1 MQINFTIFVKNLY
14 MSSFHKLVVAAIK
27 RETNESISITF
38 DIPENLKETFK
49 FKAGQYITLKTT
61 IKGNEVRRDYSL
73 CTSPKSSEL
82 KVAVKAVKDG
92 TFSSYAN
99 NQLQVGDTLD
109 VAPPK
114 GRFIFE
120 PNDSKT
126 KNIAAFAAGSGITP
140 ILGIIKCALEE
151 EVYSKVILV
160 YGNKTTKDTMF
171 LNELLELQ
179 HKYKERFSI
188 QFVFSQQDEEDS
200 IFGRIEKSTVN
211 YVMKNKHKHVEVDAF
226 YLCGPEAMIHTVK
239 DVLTDHGINEDRIH
253 FELFKAAKTA
263 EIKEEIVTNGK
274 TKTTIIIDDEES
286 TFEMSQKQ
294 TVLEAAL
301 DEDLDAPYSCQGGI
315 CSSCLARIKEGEAT
329 MRQNNILTEN
339 EVAEGL
345 ILTCQAHPTTS
356 TLVVDYDDV

>member
-1 MQINFTIFVKNLY
+1 
-14 MSSFHKLVVAAIK
+14 MSSFHNLSVKNIK
-27 RETNESISITF
+27 RETDKAISISF
-38 DIPENLKETFK
+38 NLPGNLKDSFA
-49 FKAGQYITLKTT
+49 FKAGQYITLKT
-61 IKGNEVRRDYSL
+61 IIDGNEVRRDYSL
-73 CTSPKSSEL
+73 CVSPKSGEL
-82 KVAVKAVKDG
+82 KVAVKEVNDG
-92 TFSSYAN
+92 TFSAYAN
-99 NQLQVGDTLD
+99 NTLKVGDTIE

-126 KNIAAFAAGSGITP
+126 KNIALFAAGSGITP
-140 ILGIIKCALEE
+140 ILSIVKCALEE

-179 HKYKERFSI
+179 HEYKDRFSI
-188 QFVFSQQDEEDS
+188 QFVFSQQDEDDS

-211 YVMKNKHKHVEVDAF
+211 YVMKNKHKHVDVDAF

-239 DVLTDHGINEDRIH
+239 DVLTEHDIDENRIH
-253 FELFKAAKTA
+253 FELFKAAKPA
-263 EIKEEIVTNGK
+263 KVKEEEDNAGSTQI
-274 TKTTIIIDDEES
+274 TITVDDETT

-294 TVLEAAL
+294 TILEAAL

-315 CSSCLARIKEGEAT
+315 CSSCLARITEGEAT
-329 MRQNNILTEN
+329 MRQNNILTES

-345 ILTCQAHPTTS
+345 ILTCQAHPTTPNI
-356 TLVVDYDDV
+356 VIDYDDV